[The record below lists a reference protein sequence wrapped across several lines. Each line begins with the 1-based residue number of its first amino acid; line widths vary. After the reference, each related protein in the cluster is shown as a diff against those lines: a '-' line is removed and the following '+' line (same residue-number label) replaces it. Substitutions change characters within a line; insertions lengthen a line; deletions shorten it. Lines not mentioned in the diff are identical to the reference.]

1 MAHLRTQPPAP
12 PPIPVGAPPFRYG
25 PHDQIVIDRVAYT
38 VVGLVRGMVT
48 IARED
53 NPNVTQTLSRDDMN
67 VVRHSRGFSYKRD
80 FYNPEAA
87 RARKHAG
94 VPYVSD
100 LPDAEQKEIL
110 WKERWCLA
118 ALRRKHL
125 DRAHPEKISFSDDS
139 LEVAIPQIAKEI
151 GKLEKVIAQGGKRK
165 RAGQK
170 IVVVEGPG
178 KKCLREWCNALIA
191 GGMNPLALR
200 NQLRRC
206 GNRLDRLHPEEYAF
220 LVRFARLAATPDQ
233 PKAPVIWDKMS
244 SAIAA
249 ENKRRPPTDQLKVPS
264 EKRLREE
271 IDAIPAYDMMAGRK
285 GTDIARNYFRAITSG
300 LSDVV
305 RALQRV
311 EFDEWEVHLHVL
323 AVMTGVWDTWS
334 EAQKKA
340 VEKVRLVLC
349 VALDVA
355 TKCVVGMSV
364 ALTACPENAVRCLEM
379 TVSDKQSYADAA
391 GATTPWEMCGTPETA
406 VADAGS
412 SFANYDFHARNVDLG
427 IKFTTTVAGLP
438 WLRGSVE
445 RIFRSIDDKFI
456 SLFAGRTFGNV
467 VEKGEYDS
475 EGNACLTIDEFVLA
489 LVRYKIDHYHN
500 HPHEGLGGE
509 TPRAAWLRLTEELG
523 VDPPPDDNLRR
534 VVFGQRLSPMLGA
547 HGLRVL
553 GIDYQSDELNALF
566 RQADHINVE
575 VRVDLRN
582 LGAIS
587 AKIGDD
593 WVTVDGAPELFRVT
607 AEDWI
612 CVWDDL
618 QARNAVVD
626 AITRDILD
634 DSIAHLVEVGRI
646 ARKRRNIAEEP
657 MDAEKLAYHQ
667 KRMGIGVK
675 FASERIKEAAKEPV
689 DLMDGSLVVGG
700 DAPQVA
706 SGVEDAAQS
715 AEPQQAAA
723 KAARKAAP
731 GRPGDT
737 AKKSLAKDRRARW
750 KFEE

>member
-12 PPIPVGAPPFRYG
+12 QPLPVGAPPFRYG
-25 PHDQIVIDRVAYT
+25 PHDQLVIDKVAYT
-38 VVGLVRGMVT
+38 VVGVVRGMVT
-48 IARED
+48 LARED
-53 NPNVTQTLSRDDMN
+53 NPNVTQTLSREDMN

-100 LPDAEQKEIL
+100 LPDEEQKEIL
-110 WKERWCLA
+110 WKERWCLT

-125 DRAHPEKISFSDDS
+125 DRAHPEKLSFSDES
-139 LEVAIPQIAKEI
+139 LLVAIPQIAKEI
-151 GKLEKVIAQGGKRK
+151 GKFQKVVARK

-170 IVVVEGPG
+170 TVDIVGPG
-178 KKCLREWCNALIA
+178 PKCLREWCAALKA
-191 GGMNPLALR
+191 GGMNPLSLR
-200 NQLRRC
+200 NQLRKC
-206 GNRLDRLHPEEYAF
+206 GNWDARLQPEEYAF
-220 LVRFARLAATPDQ
+220 LVRFARMAATPER

-244 SAIAA
+244 AAIAE
-249 ENKRRPPTDQLKVPS
+249 ENKRRAANDQLKVPS

-271 IDAIPAYDMMAGRK
+271 IDAIPAYDMMAGQQ
-285 GTDIARNYFRAITSG
+285 GADIARNYFRAITAG

-305 RALQRV
+305 RPLQRV

-323 AVMTGVWDTWS
+323 AIMTGVWDTWS
-334 EAQKKA
+334 DKQKEKA
-340 VEKVRLVLC
+340 KKIRLVLC
-349 VALDVA
+349 IALDVA
-355 TKCVVGMSV
+355 TKCVVGLSV
-364 ALTACPENAVRCLEM
+364 ARTACPENAVRCLEM
-379 TVSDKQSYADAA
+379 VVSDKQPYADAV

-412 SFANYDFHARNVDLG
+412 SFANYDFHAKNVDLE

-438 WLRGSVE
+438 WLRGNVE
-445 RIFRSIDDKFI
+445 RVLRSTDDKFI

-475 EGNACLTIDEFVLA
+475 EGNACLTIDEFVEA

-523 VDPPPDDNLRR
+523 LDLPPDENLRR
-534 VVFGQRLSPMLGA
+534 VVFGQRLTPMLGA

-553 GIDYQSDELNALF
+553 GIDYQSIELNELF
-566 RQADHINVE
+566 KRANHINVD

-587 AKIGDD
+587 AKIGDE
-593 WVTVDGAPELFRVT
+593 WVTIDGAPELFRVT

-612 CVWDDL
+612 EVWKEL
-618 QARNAVVD
+618 QARNAIVNV
-626 AITRDILD
+626 ITRDILD
-634 DSIAHLVEVGRI
+634 ETITHLVEVGRI

-657 MDAEKLAYHQ
+657 MDAKELAHHQ

-675 FASERIKEAAKEPV
+675 FASERIEEAEEKPV
-689 DLMDGSLVVGG
+689 DLFEGALAVGENGAG
-700 DAPQVA
+700 DTQAPA
-706 SGVEDAAQS
+706 DAAPD
-715 AEPQQAAA
+715 AETPQRRENRQQAPARRS
-723 KAARKAAP
+723 KPGKPPKDRKA
-731 GRPGDT
+731 
-737 AKKSLAKDRRARW
+737 SW
-750 KFEE
+750 KFPE